1 MGVYPLS
8 PSCSFYHKSHEVW
21 ERFKEVCK
29 AEGKSVS
36 HVLSEYVDSYLIG
49 YIDPTIP
56 SLSNYFEAKPNSIEA
71 VQHKISQDA
80 LARAQKLGGDINSSE
95 IRQMYIELSLTPHTR
110 NSLVKRTTT
119 FLKLKGIKVWQ

>member
-1 MGVYPLS
+1 M
-8 PSCSFYHKSHEVW
+8 W
-21 ERFKEVCK
+21 ERFKEVCR

-56 SLSNYFEAKPNSIEA
+56 SLSNYFEARPNSIEA
-71 VQHKISQDA
+71 VQQKISQDA
-80 LARAQKLGGDINSSE
+80 LARAQKLGGDITSSE

-119 FLKLKGIKVWQ
+119 FLKLKGIRVWQ